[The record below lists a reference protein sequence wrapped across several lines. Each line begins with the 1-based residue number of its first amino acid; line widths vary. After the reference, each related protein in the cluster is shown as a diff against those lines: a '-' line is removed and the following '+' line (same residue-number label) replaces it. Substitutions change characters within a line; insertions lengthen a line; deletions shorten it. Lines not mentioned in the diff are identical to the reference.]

1 MPHACTISNCYNRYN
16 PNSDDGSGFSFHR
29 LPKKNRALRKRWLD
43 AIGTRKKQFNNIGRR
58 RKGLS
63 VCSRHF
69 TPEDFSNLDSKSL
82 KIEGSGKEK
91 RPYRRLKDNAVPSI
105 FPDEVF
111 RIPDVRKKRKVC
123 NRKYSKGGNFADI
136 YLPGRLQGIEGPN
149 QTKCLVLM
157 QLCVCNI
164 LKKMQHPNTN
174 CVF

>member
-111 RIPDVRKKRKVC
+111 RIPDVRKKRKQHLC
-123 NRKYSKGGNFADI
+123 RYISINRRVHSTYHDTTTFGGKQG
-136 YLPGRLQGIEGPN
+136 PGPWIGFIGCSC
-149 QTKCLVLM
+149 TIVLGV
-157 QLCVCNI
+157 L
-164 LKKMQHPNTN
+164 LL
-174 CVF
+174 